1 MVQQVR
7 YLFGL
12 LWQETTVEVKENKSD
27 SYGALRDRSNIGI
40 MPISVESSNQ
50 LEVLQTPAISEVS
63 PIIKDIE
70 IVKTFSS
77 AGIRPIGASN
87 LKIAKTM
94 DVMGIRPIGAHTIDI
109 VDSINECGIRPI
121 TSSSLVVSE
130 THSVMGNRPIAANT
144 VKDFENLIGFLD

>member
-1 MVQQVR
+1 MEIQ
-7 YLFGL
+7 
-12 LWQETTVEVKENKSD
+12 ENKS
-27 SYGALRDRSNIGI
+27 DRSNIGI

-94 DVMGIRPIGAHTIDI
+94 DVMGIRPIGAYTIDI
-109 VDSINECGIRPI
+109 VDSIDECGIRPI
-121 TSSSLVVSE
+121 TSSPL
-130 THSVMGNRPIAANT
+130 THSVMENRPVAANT

>member
-1 MVQQVR
+1 MVEQVR

-12 LWQETTVEVKENKSD
+12 LSQGTTVELKENKSD
-27 SYGALRDRSNIGI
+27 SYGELRDRANIGI

-50 LEVLQTPAISEVS
+50 LEVQQTPAISEVS

-70 IVKTFSS
+70 IVKTFSC

-94 DVMGIRPIGAHTIDI
+94 DVMGIRPIGTHTIDI

-121 TSSSLVVSE
+121 TSKRLSGKNYRVY
-130 THSVMGNRPIAANT
+130 
-144 VKDFENLIGFLD
+144 